1 MPLALIPVRNTAR
14 RAAHGVLAV
23 LSTVLLAGVAGEQLP
38 LAGGERTALDV
49 GPLDS
54 VGSAATAVWSWLA
67 HEPRRARRRDL
78 VGAAAALVPW
88 ARKRA
93 PLGVAAIGFAVT
105 AASVLAGAG
114 VASTIVVMLVW
125 AGFGLV
131 AAAPRRA

>member
-1 MPLALIPVRNTAR
+1 MLA
-14 RAAHGVLAV
+14 AAI
-23 LSTVLLAGVAGEQLP
+23 
-38 LAGGERTALDV
+38 
-49 GPLDS
+49 
-54 VGSAATAVWSWLA
+54 
-67 HEPRRARRRDL
+67 L

-88 ARKRA
+88 ARRRS

-125 AGFGLV
+125 AGFGLA